1 MDKCRDAAAGEYLAV
16 LMDIRMPVMDG
27 LEAARQ
33 IRALEKHSAVRTPI
47 VAMSA
52 NAFEE
57 DRAKAYE
64 AGMDGYL
71 IKPIEVDKLM
81 ETLQRLEEAMP

>member
-1 MDKCRDAAAGEYLAV
+1 M
-16 LMDIRMPVMDG
+16 
-27 LEAARQ
+27 
-33 IRALEKHSAVRTPI
+33 
-47 VAMSA
+47 AMSA

-57 DRAKAYE
+57 DRTKAYE

>member
-1 MDKCRDAAAGEYLAV
+1 M
-16 LMDIRMPVMDG
+16 
-27 LEAARQ
+27 
-33 IRALEKHSAVRTPI
+33 
-47 VAMSA
+47 AMSA

-57 DRAKAYE
+57 DRGKAYE

-81 ETLQRLEEAMP
+81 ETLQRLEEVMP